1 MHPRDHSV
9 EHGREWNLERHRCGP
24 KGPRAN
30 EESSAHWILCTMLTL
45 TWPKIGPRSAF
56 NGVLM
61 GAMVWCHSS
70 GVRLT
75 AEKKHKEGTMGRWGL
90 VRG

>member
-1 MHPRDHSV
+1 
-9 EHGREWNLERHRCGP
+9 
-24 KGPRAN
+24 
-30 EESSAHWILCTMLTL
+30 MLTL

-75 AEKKHKEGTMGRWGL
+75 AEKNTRKGQWGGEVLYEGDI
-90 VRG
+90 

>member
-1 MHPRDHSV
+1 
-9 EHGREWNLERHRCGP
+9 
-24 KGPRAN
+24 
-30 EESSAHWILCTMLTL
+30 MLTL

-70 GVRLT
+70 GVHLT